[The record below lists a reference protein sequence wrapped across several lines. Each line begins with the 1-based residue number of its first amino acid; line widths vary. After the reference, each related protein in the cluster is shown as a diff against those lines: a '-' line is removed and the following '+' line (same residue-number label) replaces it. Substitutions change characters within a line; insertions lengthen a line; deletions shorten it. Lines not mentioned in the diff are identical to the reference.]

1 MPGHTFDLS
10 YVQLFKSLD
19 NLRNKLQPSVCA
31 LLRSLGVGVAREW
44 VSQGRPAS
52 PRLLFLF
59 LSAPLALR
67 GDGGR
72 RDERKDAKPNR
83 HPPIKRLEHS
93 LEDQIYRI
101 LRKAKII
108 TNVASNSLFAVPSN
122 EAYCYVE
129 TGGRGS
135 AMDPEAAAFNTL
147 LTPMARGEVGTVVSS
162 EQGPYYHHHLI
173 EPSREKRCFA
183 HFLRNHINTGFE
195 RGFQDN
201 ISKHGGVNSGEWL
214 GPPLWEVPTLS
225 EWVVVADALH
235 RMFVLELTSEEG
247 QPNCEAMITL
257 RDDLETEIMFSEL
270 LCKKILPA
278 AMALYKEGLPQ
289 HYSQEYHQA
298 KLLAAM
304 SLYSQQARGPASEKL
319 AEVRL
324 LHLTPPPHTSTS
336 HLHLTP
342 PPHTSLHTSPP
353 PPPQV
358 LAAECTAYWQAGRQ
372 VCEEVSLTG
381 HHCSSRWGL
390 ALTLCTKIC
399 SRFSLTQDLCISF
412 TGCIRRA
419 PAGGAGGGVA
429 ALAVRL
435 RNKIILKH
443 KKLPVSFLVLCD
455 MDASRCGV
463 LICNSNSK

>member
-183 HFLRNHINTGFE
+183 HFLRHHINTGFE

-201 ISKHGGVNSGEWL
+201 ISKHGGVNSGHRC
-214 GPPLWEVPTLS
+214 GRCPPSASGWWWPT
-225 EWVVVADALH
+225 
-235 RMFVLELTSEEG
+235 
-247 QPNCEAMITL
+247 P
-257 RDDLETEIMFSEL
+257 
-270 LCKKILPA
+270 
-278 AMALYKEGLPQ
+278 
-289 HYSQEYHQA
+289 
-298 KLLAAM
+298 
-304 SLYSQQARGPASEKL
+304 
-319 AEVRL
+319 
-324 LHLTPPPHTSTS
+324 
-336 HLHLTP
+336 
-342 PPHTSLHTSPP
+342 
-353 PPPQV
+353 
-358 LAAECTAYWQAGRQ
+358 
-372 VCEEVSLTG
+372 
-381 HHCSSRWGL
+381 
-390 ALTLCTKIC
+390 
-399 SRFSLTQDLCISF
+399 F
-412 TGCIRRA
+412 TGCSCSSSPPRRA
-419 PAGGAGGGVA
+419 SPTA
-429 ALAVRL
+429 R
-435 RNKIILKH
+435 
-443 KKLPVSFLVLCD
+443 P
-455 MDASRCGV
+455 
-463 LICNSNSK
+463 

>member
-31 LLRSLGVGVAREW
+31 LLRSLGVGMAREW

-108 TNVASNSLFAVPSN
+108 TNVASNSLF
-122 EAYCYVE
+122 
-129 TGGRGS
+129 
-135 AMDPEAAAFNTL
+135 
-147 LTPMARGEVGTVVSS
+147 
-162 EQGPYYHHHLI
+162 
-173 EPSREKRCFA
+173 
-183 HFLRNHINTGFE
+183 
-195 RGFQDN
+195 
-201 ISKHGGVNSGEWL
+201 
-214 GPPLWEVPTLS
+214 
-225 EWVVVADALH
+225 
-235 RMFVLELTSEEG
+235 
-247 QPNCEAMITL
+247 
-257 RDDLETEIMFSEL
+257 
-270 LCKKILPA
+270 
-278 AMALYKEGLPQ
+278 
-289 HYSQEYHQA
+289 
-298 KLLAAM
+298 
-304 SLYSQQARGPASEKL
+304 
-319 AEVRL
+319 
-324 LHLTPPPHTSTS
+324 
-336 HLHLTP
+336 
-342 PPHTSLHTSPP
+342 TSLHTSPP